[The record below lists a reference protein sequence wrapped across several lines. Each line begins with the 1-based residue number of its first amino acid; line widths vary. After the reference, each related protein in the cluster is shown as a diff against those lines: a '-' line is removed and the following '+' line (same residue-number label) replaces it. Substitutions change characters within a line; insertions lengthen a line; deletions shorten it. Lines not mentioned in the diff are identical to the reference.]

1 MLKRTLRTSTLAL
14 AGILIGIGGCAE
26 RPAAPAARGD
36 GLKLLQL
43 RAAPSYDLAG
53 SSGQV
58 VGPEGGVV
66 VGPGGVTLSFPAGAV
81 TRPTWVSLRP
91 SSQVVGVEI
100 LPHGLSFPAGSEPT
114 LTLPYGGAQVAGYS
128 RLNVVYVE
136 GGVIE
141 EVLPTTVSP
150 TALTARLPHFSLYA
164 GAGG

>member
-1 MLKRTLRTSTLAL
+1 MLNRTLRTSALAL

-26 RPAAPAARGD
+26 SPAAPAARGD
-36 GLKLLQL
+36 GLKLLEL
-43 RAAPSYDLAG
+43 RAAPSFSVGG

-66 VGPGGVTLSFPAGAV
+66 AGPGGVTLSFPAGALS
-81 TRPTWVSLRP
+81 RPTYVSLRP
-91 SSQVVGVEI
+91 SSEVVGVEI

-114 LTLPYGGAQVAGYS
+114 LTLPYGGADVAGFD
-128 RLNVVYVE
+128 RLNVVYVD

-141 EVLPTTVSP
+141 EVLPTTVSA
-150 TALTARLPHFSLYA
+150 TALTARLSHFSLYA